1 MRKLSS
7 QNLGFSRHIY
17 EAADASLQLHNFY
30 RTISLPLL
38 SDVTFKYVDEV
49 SDVTE
54 VHYPLLFNGSE
65 LVVAGRARVY
75 LLYTFHDFNCVI
87 FSRKFRRFA

>member
-1 MRKLSS
+1 MRKLSA

-38 SDVTFKYVDEV
+38 SNVTFKYVDEV
-49 SDVTE
+49 SAVTK
-54 VHYPLLFNGSE
+54 VQYPILFKGSE
-65 LVVAGRARVY
+65 LIVAGRARAY
-75 LLYTFHDFNCVI
+75 LLYTEHNFDCVI